1 MRFTTN
7 GKIAISHRLLILLG
21 VLIGII
27 IIVVYSTIDP
37 MRYKMMLPCPFK
49 LLTGL
54 QCPACGMQRALYA
67 VLHGHWR
74 EAIEYNYFF
83 IFSVPYAGLL
93 TLASVLPTGE
103 LSNKCLK
110 ILEHKYVVNSYV
122 IAFFVWLVIRNVLHI

>member
-37 MRYKMMLPCPFK
+37 MRYKVMLPCSFK

-67 VLHGHWR
+67 MLHGHWR

-93 TLASVLPTGE
+93 TIASVLPAG
-103 LSNKCLK
+103 LWKDKCMK
-110 ILEHKYVVNSYV
+110 ALEHKYVVNLYV
-122 IAFFVWLVIRNVLHI
+122 IAFFIWFVVRNVLHI